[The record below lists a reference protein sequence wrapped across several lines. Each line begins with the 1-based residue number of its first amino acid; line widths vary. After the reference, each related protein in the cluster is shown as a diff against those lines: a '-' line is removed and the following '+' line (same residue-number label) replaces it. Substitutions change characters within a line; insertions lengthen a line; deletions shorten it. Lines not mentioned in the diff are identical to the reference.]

1 MLARLLTIVGAG
13 REGWVVLRRGR
24 EKTVCARGASRTL
37 LGGHSTSPLGDAKG
51 HHVDLRSVVLL
62 GLVVSLVLSSVL
74 SVVILPPTR
83 ALLRRLCPLEDTVA
97 FWTRFTVL
105 MLFLGPL
112 LVTLI
117 FGVPYS
123 ELSSKLTATDLVVR
137 VISAALVGSFLTLG
151 GIGLRIGT
159 LRQPVGGS
167 LPPPKRTDDE
177 RIR

>member
-1 MLARLLTIVGAG
+1 M
-13 REGWVVLRRGR
+13 
-24 EKTVCARGASRTL
+24 
-37 LGGHSTSPLGDAKG
+37 
-51 HHVDLRSVVLL
+51 DLRSVVLL
-62 GLVVSLVLSSVL
+62 GLVVSLVLSSVISL
-74 SVVILPPTR
+74 VILPPTR
-83 ALLRRLCPLEDTVA
+83 APLRRLCPLEDAVA

-117 FGVPYS
+117 FGPHCSRHKRCTSGV
-123 ELSSKLTATDLVVR
+123 L
-137 VISAALVGSFLTLG
+137 LTLG

-167 LPPPKRTDDE
+167 LPLPKRTDDE